1 MEKERRNRKKD
12 KYFYFY
18 KFVIVAIL
26 LSAIVFILR
35 IAPNYVRNDIT
46 SKTNLVINNNKVT
59 KNLKN
64 DVKVEDGI
72 IYISTKDIANFF
84 DGDIFYDNK
93 YDQIITSSDTKLATL
108 KINENKVTINGSGV
122 NLIAPAKKYENGF
135 YLPFSEIS
143 KSVYNVE
150 TSYVKETD
158 TVVLVSLDRELTYAN
173 SSKNNSVKWKPTM
186 LSKTVDKINKGDT
199 VTVVPAKN
207 STNNKDSKDTNQTN
221 NYETEN
227 GWTKITTENGKIGY
241 VKTKTLANTK
251 KIRDN
256 LVIEKQ
262 IDGNI
267 SMVWDYFSEY
277 VSAPQRTG
285 KIDGV
290 NVVSPT
296 FFSLKKL
303 GKGEITENVGSKG
316 INYINWAHNNGY
328 KVWALISNNS
338 MKETTSEILN
348 DYKLREN
355 LINNIID
362 IVVAYNLDG
371 LNLDFENIYE
381 ADKEMFSRLVVELAP
396 RLKELGKVF
405 SVDVTAPDGSPDW
418 SLCYDRNLIG
428 DVADYIVFMG
438 YDQNGISSPKEG
450 TTAGCDWVEA
460 NIKKFLGQE
469 EVISEKIIL
478 GTPFYTRVWTETN
491 GKIDS
496 KVIDMKDIYSSL
508 PSDAKIE
515 WDDSLKQNYAEYE
528 KGGKKYKVWIEDKES
543 IKYKLELVNTYN
555 LAGAAYWEKDRE
567 TDDIWQVAS
576 EVLNIK

>member
-1 MEKERRNRKKD
+1 MEKERKIKNKEKN
-12 KYFYFY
+12 FYFY
-18 KFVIVAIL
+18 KLVVVAVL
-26 LSAIVFILR
+26 LSVMIFILKV
-35 IAPNYVRNDIT
+35 APNYIRNDIT
-46 SKTNLVINNNKVT
+46 SKTNLVINNNNVT

-93 YDQIITSSDTKLATL
+93 YDQIITSSDTKLATM
-108 KINENKVTINGSGV
+108 KIDEKKVTVNGSEL
-122 NLIAPAKKYENGF
+122 NLIASAKKYENGF

-150 TSYVKETD
+150 TSYIEETD

-173 SSKNNSVKWKPTM
+173 SSKDNSVKWKPTM
-186 LSKTVDKINKGDT
+186 FSKTVDKISKGDT
-199 VTVVPAKN
+199 VTVVPVKTSSSSTSSVSVEN
-207 STNNKDSKDTNQTN
+207 SES
-221 NYETEN
+221 E
-227 GWTKITTENGKIGY
+227 WTKVTTENGKIGY
-241 VKTKTLANTK
+241 VKTSTLVNTK
-251 KIRDN
+251 KVRDN

-262 IDGNI
+262 IDGNV
-267 SMVWDYFSEY
+267 SMVWDYFSQY

-328 KVWALISNNS
+328 KVWALLSNDS

-371 LNLDFENIYE
+371 INLDFENIYE

-396 RLKELGKVF
+396 RLKELGKVL

-469 EVISEKIIL
+469 EVKSEKIIL
-478 GTPFYTRVWTETN
+478 GTPFYTRVWTEAN
-491 GKIDS
+491 GELDS
-496 KVIDMKDIYSSL
+496 KVIDMKDIYISL
-508 PSDAKIE
+508 PADAKIE

-528 KGGKKYKVWIEDKES
+528 EDGKTYKIWIEDTES

-567 TDDIWQVAS
+567 TEDVWQVVS
-576 EVLNIK
+576 EVLNVK